1 MSTNK
6 EETLRLVLEV
16 GNDTDGDAEEV
27 DRLTRRLRREILDR
41 EVESAELVTTGEIP
55 AGARAGEVIAIGSLL
70 VTVLPS
76 VLPNLIDLLG
86 GWLKRDTRRTIKIKL
101 QRGETSVDVELDPR
115 SCSTEELQGLVDSLG
130 HALS

>member
-1 MSTNK
+1 MSTND
-6 EETLRLVLEV
+6 ETLHLVLEV
-16 GNDTDGDAEEV
+16 GNDSDGDVEEV
-27 DRLTRRLRREILDR
+27 DRLTRRLRREILDQ

-55 AGARAGEVIAIGSLL
+55 AGARAGEAIAIGSLL
-70 VTVLPS
+70 VTLLPS

-86 GWLKRDTRRTIKIKL
+86 GWLKRDASRTIKIKL

-115 SCSTEELQGLVDSLG
+115 SCSTEELQGLVDTLG

>member
-1 MSTNK
+1 MSAN

-16 GNDTDGDAEEV
+16 GNDSDGDAEEV
-27 DRLTRRLRREILDR
+27 DRLTRRLRREILDQ
-41 EVESAELVTTGEIP
+41 EVESAELVTIGEIP
-55 AGARAGEVIAIGSLL
+55 EGARAGEAIAIGSLL
-70 VTVLPS
+70 VTLLPS

-86 GWLKRDTRRTIKIKL
+86 GWLKRDTSRTIKIKL

-115 SCSTEELQGLVDSLG
+115 TCSTEALQGLVDTLG

>member
-1 MSTNK
+1 MSTND
-6 EETLRLVLEV
+6 ETLHLVLEV
-16 GNDTDGDAEEV
+16 GNDSDGDVEEV
-27 DRLTRRLRREILDR
+27 DRLTRRLRREILDQ

-55 AGARAGEVIAIGSLL
+55 AGARAGEAIAIGSLL
-70 VTVLPS
+70 VTLLPS

-86 GWLKRDTRRTIKIKL
+86 GWLKRDASRTVKIKL

-115 SCSTEELQGLVDSLG
+115 SCSTEELQGLVDTLG